1 MDPIYITQSETNTMK
16 ISTRIQKGME
26 SVLKAWLT
34 LVCALVGSRVDA
46 DKADTAANIR
56 FFRRRFG
63 FPPGRAYT
71 GIVCLADEL
80 GADVWYQLV
89 CTCDGAAMR
98 RLVRALGL
106 QSAPAE
112 ALLAKPR
119 EMPPGWPAGVTKDLP
134 AWSRQEFRRYRTL
147 WFSEQQGRLYYL
159 EYTV

>member
-1 MDPIYITQSETNTMK
+1 MK

-34 LVCALVGSRVDA
+34 LVCALVGTRVDA
-46 DKADTAANIR
+46 DKADTAANIT

-63 FPPGRAYT
+63 LPPGRAYT

-80 GADVWYQLV
+80 GADVWYQV
-89 CTCDGAAMR
+89 FCTCDAASMR
-98 RLVRALGL
+98 QIVKALGL
-106 QSAPAE
+106 QPAPAE
-112 ALLAKPR
+112 SLPATPR
-119 EMPPGWPAGVTKDLP
+119 EMPPGWPAGVTTDLP

-159 EYTV
+159 EYTA

>member
-1 MDPIYITQSETNTMK
+1 MDPIYITQAETNTMK
-16 ISTRIQKGME
+16 ISSRIQKGME
-26 SVLKAWLT
+26 SVFMAWLT
-34 LVCALVGSRVDA
+34 LLYALVGTRVDA

-56 FFRRRFG
+56 FFQRRFG
-63 FPPGRAYT
+63 LPPGQGYT

-112 ALLAKPR
+112 SLPATPR
-119 EMPPGWPAGVTKDLP
+119 EMTPGWPAGVTTDLP

-147 WFSEQQGRLYYL
+147 WFSEQKGRLYYL
-159 EYTV
+159 EYTA